1 MFIFQCGFKIRRKEQ
16 AHHVVN
22 SIHFLSLLAFSLFG
36 DHPLLLSAMSKLR
49 VKKISALLIPTFKR
63 YRVILKILF
72 IVIFSISI
80 GDIIL
85 RLFYI

>member
-1 MFIFQCGFKIRRKEQ
+1 MFIFQYGFKSRRKKQ

-36 DHPLLLSAMSKLR
+36 DHPLLFSVMSKLR

-63 YRVILKILF
+63 YNMILKSLF
-72 IVIFSISI
+72 IVIFNISI
-80 GDIIL
+80 DDIIL